1 MNIKLSSI
9 ELEYSIAYGRDK
21 PACAI
26 FVNGIPTYSLHRATY
41 GLLYT
46 VYFDSTHVVPLRV
59 LDTNVDIHKLHS
71 SFKYCL
77 YYLADE
83 S

>member
-9 ELEYSIAYGRDK
+9 KLEYSIAYGRDK

-46 VYFDSTHVVPLRV
+46 VYFDSTHVVPLR
-59 LDTNVDIHKLHS
+59 LLNKDASIHMCL
-71 SFKYCL
+71 KYCL
-77 YYLADE
+77 YYLVDE

>member
-9 ELEYSIAYGRDK
+9 KLEYSIAYGRDK

-46 VYFDSTHVVPLRV
+46 GYFDSTHVVPLR
-59 LDTNVDIHKLHS
+59 LLITNVDMISL
-71 SFKYCL
+71 KYCL